1 MRLQLKISF
10 VLCYQ
15 ALPFK
20 DVVLTRF
27 FFTLFVAITISGAT
41 ACRKPPT
48 GSAQSTAAA
57 PVSSTPGVAATAGQP
72 GQPAAPPAAK
82 PMPAQ
87 LPDVLA
93 RVNGEVVTKVDFD
106 RLIKNMEVSANQPV
120 PPEKRDEIFRR
131 ALDQLVTYTVLTQ
144 ETRARKIA
152 VTDAEIDENL
162 KQMRSQFPNEDA
174 FTKALAARGMTMEK
188 LKSDAKID
196 MSINKMMEAEMANQ
210 TPPTD
215 AQVREF
221 YDKNPDKFKQD
232 EAVRASHILFRV
244 PANADAATKK
254 KALDQ
259 AQSVLKQARAGADF
273 AELAKKYSAD
283 GSAQQGGD
291 LNFFTKGQMVPEF
304 DQTAFALKT
313 GEISD
318 IVTTQFGYHII
329 KLTDRRAPSTV
340 PFEQVSPR
348 IKEYL
353 TEQQKQQ
360 KGQAF
365 IESLKQ
371 KAKIEVLV

>member
-1 MRLQLKISF
+1 MLL
-10 VLCYQ
+10 V
-15 ALPFK
+15 A
-20 DVVLTRF
+20 
-27 FFTLFVAITISGAT
+27 FTVAGAS
-41 ACRKPPT
+41 ACRKAPAEAKAP
-48 GSAQSTAAA
+48 ATAVQAA
-57 PVSSTPGVAATAGQP
+57 PPTAGQTAPVPP
-72 GQPAAPPAAK
+72 GIPGLPGSPGTPPPAK

-93 RVNGEVVTKVDFD
+93 RVNGEAVTKVDFD

-120 PPEKRDEIFRR
+120 PAERR
-131 ALDQLVTYTVLTQ
+131 NEVYRHALDQLVTYTVLTQ
-144 ETRARKIA
+144 ETRARKIV
-152 VTDAEIDENL
+152 VTDAEVDENL

-174 FTKALAARGMTMEK
+174 FKKALAARGMTLEK

-196 MSINKMMEAEMANQ
+196 MSINKMVEAEVASQ
-210 TPPTD
+210 GAPTD

-244 PANADAATKK
+244 PENADAATKK

-259 AQSVLKQARAGADF
+259 AQSVLKEARGGADF

-291 LNFFTKGQMVPEF
+291 LNFFTKGQMVPAF
-304 DQTAFALKT
+304 DQAAFAMKP
-313 GEISD
+313 GQISD

-329 KLTDRRAPSTV
+329 KVTDRRAASTV
-340 PFEQVSPR
+340 PFEQVSER

-353 TEQQKQQ
+353 AEQQKQQ
-360 KGQAF
+360 KAQAF

>member
-1 MRLQLKISF
+1 M
-10 VLCYQ
+10 
-15 ALPFK
+15 
-20 DVVLTRF
+20 TG
-27 FFTLFVAITISGAT
+27 AI
-41 ACRKPPT
+41 ACRKPPAV
-48 GSAQSTAAA
+48 SAQSATTPAAGSATAAA
-57 PVSSTPGVAATAGQP
+57 PAAAGQP
-72 GQPAAPPAAK
+72 GQAAPPAAAPAK

-93 RVNGEVVTKVDFD
+93 RVNGEAVTKADFD
-106 RLIKNMEVSANQPV
+106 RLLKNMEASANQPV
-120 PPEKRDEIFRR
+120 PPERRDEIFRH

-144 ETRARKIA
+144 ETRARKIV
-152 VTDAEIDENL
+152 VTDAEIEDNL

-174 FTKALAARGMTMEK
+174 FRKALAARGMTVER

-196 MSINKMMEAEMANQ
+196 MSINKMMEAELASQ
-210 TPPTD
+210 AAPTD

-221 YDKNPDKFKQD
+221 YDKNPDKFKQE

-244 PANADAATKK
+244 PENADAATKK

-259 AQSVLKQARAGADF
+259 AQSVLKQARGGGDF

-291 LNFFTKGQMVPEF
+291 LNFFTKGQMVPAF
-304 DQTAFALKT
+304 DEAAFAMKP
-313 GEISD
+313 GQISD

-329 KLTDRRAPSTV
+329 KVTDRRQPSTV
-340 PFEQVSPR
+340 PFDQVSAR

-360 KGQAF
+360 KAQAF
-365 IESLKQ
+365 IEALKQ

>member
-1 MRLQLKISF
+1 MTRLVSI
-10 VLCYQ
+10 
-15 ALPFK
+15 
-20 DVVLTRF
+20 VVAA
-27 FFTLFVAITISGAT
+27 FTLAGAS
-41 ACRKPPT
+41 ACRKAPAEAKAP
-48 GSAQSTAAA
+48 ATAVQGA
-57 PVSSTPGVAATAGQP
+57 TPTAGQTVPVPP
-72 GQPAAPPAAK
+72 GIPGLPGSPGMPPPAK

-93 RVNGEVVTKVDFD
+93 RVNGEAVTKVDFD

-120 PPEKRDEIFRR
+120 PAERRNEIYRH

-144 ETRARKIA
+144 ETRARKIV
-152 VTDAEIDENL
+152 VTDAEVDENL

-174 FTKALAARGMTMEK
+174 FKKALAARGMTLEK

-196 MSINKMMEAEMANQ
+196 MSINKMVEAEVASQ
-210 TPPTD
+210 GAPTD

-244 PANADAATKK
+244 PENADAATKK

-259 AQSVLKQARAGADF
+259 AQSVLKEARAGADF

-291 LNFFTKGQMVPEF
+291 LNFFTKGQMVPAF
-304 DQTAFALKT
+304 DQAAFSMKP
-313 GEISD
+313 GQISD

-329 KLTDRRAPSTV
+329 KVTDRRAASTV
-340 PFEQVSPR
+340 PFEQVSER

-360 KGQAF
+360 KAQAF